1 MKGKNERK
9 ENNISRSK
17 WKETEVDI
25 EMLEPREV
33 ERTFFPLRFSLR
45 PLLVVRSKS
54 PYFLTLGTS

>member
-9 ENNISRSK
+9 ENGISRSK
-17 WKETEVDI
+17 WKGTEVDI
-25 EMLEPREV
+25 EMLGAARSGAH
-33 ERTFFPLRFSLR
+33 FFPLRFSLR

>member
-9 ENNISRSK
+9 ENGISRSK
-17 WKETEVDI
+17 WKETEVDA
-25 EMLEPREV
+25 RAA
-33 ERTFFPLRFSLR
+33 RSGAHFFPLRFSLR

>member
-9 ENNISRSK
+9 ENGISRSK

-33 ERTFFPLRFSLR
+33 ERTPPFFSSPLTRGSI
-45 PLLVVRSKS
+45 
-54 PYFLTLGTS
+54 